1 MIPISTFNLLVVV
14 DILFIV
20 YAIIDHKNRLYA
32 NVVIVFLAG
41 LLSAFV
47 GSVISNDVVYDVVA
61 GVVTPVSSPSV
72 GYFFYFVSTIAFA
85 YTVFM
90 VYEIIDEVLQEKKQA
105 MASKNDEDGYK

>member
-20 YAIIDHKNRLYA
+20 YAIIDHRNRLYA

-41 LLSAFV
+41 LLSAFIASAISSDAVYEVV
-47 GSVISNDVVYDVVA
+47 GATATVVN
-61 GVVTPVSSPSV
+61 SPSV

-90 VYEIIDEVLQEKKQA
+90 AYEIIDEVLQQKKQA
-105 MASKNDEDGYK
+105 IASNNDEDGYE

>member
-20 YAIIDHKNRLYA
+20 YAIIDNRNRLYA
-32 NVVIVFLAG
+32 DLVIVFLAG
-41 LLSAFV
+41 LLSAFIASAISSNAV
-47 GSVISNDVVYDVVA
+47 YEVIGTTQTAVN
-61 GVVTPVSSPSV
+61 SPSI

-90 VYEIIDEVLQEKKQA
+90 AYEIIDGIWKDKQGKLA
-105 MASKNDEDGYK
+105 AKNDEDGYK

>member
-41 LLSAFV
+41 LLSAFIASAISSDAVYEVV
-47 GSVISNDVVYDVVA
+47 GTTATVVN
-61 GVVTPVSSPSV
+61 SPSV

-90 VYEIIDEVLQEKKQA
+90 AYEIIDEVLQAKKTA
-105 MASKNDEDGYK
+105 MASKNDEDGYE